1 MRTSVCVHSS
11 TQQIFL
17 QTVLFPWHYTM
28 DVLENKTDNIPSLLY
43 PWHSMKNIN
52 GWINT
57 MILDNSKCYVQNKI
71 RASGIKVIVRWFIL
85 LFREHLSKER
95 ILKQFTFIP
104 CIYTMLL
111 GHISTQFSPADSP
124 NISPVS
130 LITSFF

>member
-71 RASGIKVIVRWFIL
+71 RARGIKVIVRWFIL

-95 ILKQFTFIP
+95 ILNNLLSFHAYIQCFLVIFLPSSLLQTPQTYLQF
-104 CIYTMLL
+104 LW
-111 GHISTQFSPADSP
+111 
-124 NISPVS
+124 
-130 LITSFF
+130 